1 MTPSIKSFLVAVA
14 TVGLTSLAFGA
25 TAEENW
31 KAQCAKCHG
40 AGGEGKKAMK
50 TADYTNAEVQ
60 AMYTDE
66 QLFEATKN
74 GVPNTKMPA
83 YGEKG
88 LSDDDIKALVAHI
101 RSLKK

>member
-1 MTPSIKSFLVAVA
+1 MTTSTKAFIVALATAAVSSI
-14 TVGLTSLAFGA
+14 AFGA

-40 AGGEGKKAMK
+40 AGGEGKAAMK
-50 TADYTNAEVQ
+50 TANYTSADVQ
-60 AMYTDE
+60 AKFTDE

-74 GVPNTKMPA
+74 GVKDTKMPA
-83 YGEKG
+83 YGAKG
-88 LSDDDIKALVAHI
+88 MSDDDIKALVAHI